1 MNKQQGQ
8 NAAIPDFSTALS
20 RGYSERLPR
29 WKRFVDIT
37 FSLAAMTCLLPIIIM
52 LAVFIKLSS
61 KGPILFTQQRI
72 GYRGE
77 RFTIFK
83 FRTMIVGADAA
94 VHEAYVANLIQANR
108 PMTKMDERGDSQ
120 LVPFGAALRAT
131 GLDELPQLINIL
143 RGEMSLVGP
152 RPCVLSEY
160 ERYLPHQRQRFNAVP
175 GLTGLW
181 QVSGKNRTTFNE
193 MVDLDIQYSRTQS
206 PWLDLTILAK
216 TVPAIM
222 VQVND
227 TRVGAKRRAK
237 AAGRRADPQS
247 HEISGISTRS

>member
-8 NAAIPDFSTALS
+8 NAAIRDFSTALS
-20 RGYSERLPR
+20 RDYSGRLPS

-37 FSLAAMTCLLPIIIM
+37 FSLVVIMCLLPIIIM

-61 KGPILFTQQRI
+61 RGPILFTQQRI

-108 PMTKMDERGDSQ
+108 PMTKMDDRGDPR

-152 RPCVLSEY
+152 RPCVPSEY
-160 ERYLPHQRQRFNAVP
+160 ERYLPHQRKRFNAVP

-193 MVDLDIQYSRTQS
+193 MVDLDIRYSRTQS

-222 VQVND
+222 AQVND
-227 TRVGAKRRAK
+227 ARVRAKRRAE
-237 AAGRRADPQS
+237 AAGRRADPQN
-247 HEISGISTRS
+247 HQDQRE